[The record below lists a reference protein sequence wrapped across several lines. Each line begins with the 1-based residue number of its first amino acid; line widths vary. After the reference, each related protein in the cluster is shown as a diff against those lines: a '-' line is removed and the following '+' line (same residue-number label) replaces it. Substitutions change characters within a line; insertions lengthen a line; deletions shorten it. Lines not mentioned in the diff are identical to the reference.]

1 MPEELYPVRPPQSQ
15 EGMTPPEEIVFMDE
29 QPEEETPTS
38 EDAFKASM
46 QAYIDTVN
54 IADDLDDKVLDD
66 IGIQVVKDFDIDN
79 GSLVDWKKRQK
90 IIFELV
96 DQLTES
102 DYEEADI
109 HYPTLA
115 AAALQFAARAYFQII
130 KGREVVKSKL
140 IGSVALPRKDKLP
153 QVPEEEMTP
162 ELEEMIKRIQTE
174 LDEKESAIKEKKD
187 RGERI
192 AECMNYQILEENKEW
207 ESDFDQLLISLALV
221 GCVFKKTYMNQIED
235 HFESE
240 LVQAKDLVINY
251 FAKSVEKASRV
262 THVFELTPNEI
273 EERVRVGI
281 FLDIELGDPQSD
293 EEKKKENSDDKDRPH
308 IFYEQHRFWDLD
320 LDHYQEPYVVTVHKD
335 TQKVVRIVAR
345 FDVDGIVVD
354 ETGKIL
360 RIKPVHY
367 FTRFLFMPAFD
378 GNIYGMGY
386 GGLLSPLN
394 DSINT
399 TINQLTD
406 AATFAVRPSGW
417 IAKGIK
423 LISGS
428 IARFKPSEWKPTT
441 YTGDDLRKG
450 IVPNPTKEPS
460 RVSMNLLTMMIEAS
474 KELSSTADILTGES
488 MGARESPTTVMAL
501 IEQALTLFGTVY
513 KRLHR
518 SLKAEFGKIRRLNR
532 LFLGDEKYQV
542 ILDIK
547 DASVKD
553 FYEKDVDIVPVSD
566 EAELTRIQKVM
577 KAEMLKEWIGTGMND
592 NEIKRRILES
602 VDTPDIPSLMP
613 KEGEP
618 TPMELAEQEKVAQE
632 KRKLDQEDRKL
643 DLEEKRIDVDRKK
656 VDAEVK
662 IKENESREKIS
673 KLMSETDKNIVDTH
687 TKGLMSKLDDIT
699 RKIEGLTK
707 EAEIDKIDAE
717 TDKIVVETN
726 KTDAEIEK
734 IGAETDQIDRETE
747 EIGKE
752 EKEEKE

>member
-1 MPEELYPVRPPQSQ
+1 MPDELYPVIPPQSQ
-15 EGMTPPEEIVFMDE
+15 ENMTPPQEVMVMDYP
-29 QPEEETPTS
+29 PEEETPS
-38 EDAFKASM
+38 PEDTAKDRLD
-46 QAYIDTVN
+46 AYISMVN
-54 IADDLDDKVLDD
+54 IADIIDDKVLDK
-66 IGIQVVKDFDIDN
+66 IGIKAVEDYDIDKE
-79 GSLVDWKKRQK
+79 SRKDWERRQK

-96 DQLTES
+96 DQLTEN
-102 DYEEADI
+102 DYDEADI

-115 AAALQFAARAYFQII
+115 TAALQFAARAYSNII

-140 IGSVALPRKDKLP
+140 IGSMALPRKDQLP
-153 QVPEEEMTP
+153 QIPEEEMNP
-162 ELEEMIKRIQTE
+162 QLQEMVDRIQAE
-174 LDEKESAIKEKKD
+174 LDEKETNIKEKKE

-192 AECMNYQILEENKEW
+192 SECMNYQILEENKEW

-221 GCVFKKTYMNQIED
+221 GCVFKKIYMNQIED

-251 FAKSVEKASRV
+251 KAKSVEKASRV

-273 EERVRVGI
+273 EERVRSGI
-281 FLDIELGDPQSD
+281 FLDIEFGDPSSD
-293 EEKKKENSDDKDRPH
+293 EEKEKENSSDKDRPH

-320 LDHYQEPYVVTVHKD
+320 DDDYQEPYVVTVHKD
-335 TQKVVRIVAR
+335 TQKVVRIVVR
-345 FDVDGIVVD
+345 FDADGIVVD

-367 FTRFLFMPAFD
+367 FTRFLFMPSFD
-378 GNIYGMGY
+378 SNVYGMGY
-386 GGLLSPLN
+386 GSLLSPLN

-406 AATFAVRPSGW
+406 AGSFAVRPSGW
-417 IAKGIK
+417 LAKGIK

-428 IARFKPSEWKPTT
+428 IARFKPGEWKPTT
-441 YTGDDLRKG
+441 HTGDDLRKG

-501 IEQALTLFGTVY
+501 IEQALTLFSTVY

-518 SLKAEFGKIRRLNR
+518 SLKDEFGKIRRLNR
-532 LFLGDEKYQV
+532 LFLTDEKYQV

-547 DASVKD
+547 DASTQD
-553 FYEKDVDIVPVSD
+553 FYEKDIDIVPVSD

-577 KAEMLKEWIGTGMND
+577 KAEMLKEWIGTGLND
-592 NEIKRRILES
+592 NEIKRRIFES
-602 VDTPDIPSLMP
+602 VDINDINAIMP

-618 TPMELAEQEKVAQE
+618 TPMELAEKAKMEQEE
-632 KRKLDQEDRKL
+632 RKLAQEDRKL
-643 DLEEKRIDVDRKK
+643 DLEKERIDVEEKK
-656 VDAEVK
+656 VDAE
-662 IKENESREKIS
+662 IRIEENESRVKMK
-673 KLMSETDKNIVDTH
+673 KLRSEIDKNIVEAH
-687 TKGLMSKLDDIT
+687 TKGLMLKLEEIT
-699 RKIEGLTK
+699 RKIEDLTK
-707 EAEIDKIDAE
+707 DKKIDKIDAEIDKIDSE
-717 TDKIVVETN
+717 TDK
-726 KTDAEIEK
+726 
-734 IGAETDQIDRETE
+734 IDRETE

-752 EKEEKE
+752 VPERGEKEKEE